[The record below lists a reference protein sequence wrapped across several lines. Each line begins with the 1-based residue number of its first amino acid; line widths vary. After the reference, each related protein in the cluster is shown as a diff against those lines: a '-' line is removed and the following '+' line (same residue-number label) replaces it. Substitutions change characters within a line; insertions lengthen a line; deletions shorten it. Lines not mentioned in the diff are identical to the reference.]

1 MRGRKA
7 GSAAMSKFGKKF
19 TCWKC
24 STKFYDLNKPGALCP
39 KCGANPED
47 DPNKGIPIAP
57 AAAFGDDAADVEE
70 DIPDEIPED
79 EEADEEGEE
88 EAPAAGDDDY

>member
-1 MRGRKA
+1 
-7 GSAAMSKFGKKF
+7 MSKFGKKF

-47 DPNKGIPIAP
+47 DPNKGVLVAP
-57 AAAFGDDAADVEE
+57 AAAFGDDHTDDVEE
-70 DIPDEIPED
+70 DVPDEIPD
-79 EEADEEGEE
+79 EEDLDEDDAAEEPAAAPDEEF
-88 EAPAAGDDDY
+88 